1 MYIIKV
7 IIPMLAI
14 LLASIFGCAIGNPSN
29 QYAATKKVQSGWIK
43 SDLSEKKV
51 SDTFFFKVASYTG
64 SDVVSGAKKEFVCK
78 QGALDIGKDSFADK
92 IVEDLSIDTNKLTSL
107 SDINTSVKDLRVK
120 ECRPTAIS
128 DPNVPFSE
136 WNSCECMIIAKVDGG
151 KSSLLAKTF

>member
-29 QYAATKKVQSGWIK
+29 QYAATKKIQSGWIK
-43 SDLSEKKV
+43 SDQLEKKV
-51 SDTFFFKVASYTG
+51 SDTFYFKVSSYTG
-64 SDVVSGAKKEFVCK
+64 SSVISGAKKEFVCK
-78 QGALDIGKDSFADK
+78 QGALEIGRESLADK
-92 IVEDLSIDTNKLTSL
+92 IVEDLSIDSNKLATL
-107 SDINTSVKDLRVK
+107 SEINNTVKDLRVK

-128 DPNVPFSE
+128 DPNIPFSE

-151 KSSLLAKTF
+151 KSNLLAKTF